1 MCGRLDGVGL
11 VGGSSTVRAR
21 ERERIRSKK
30 KVVVVV
36 GKERLERRRLRTW
49 WRLLG
54 L

>member
-1 MCGRLDGVGL
+1 MRGRLDGVGL
-11 VGGSSTVRAR
+11 VGGSSTVRTR
-21 ERERIRSKK
+21 EKERIKSKK
-30 KVVVVV
+30 KVVVV